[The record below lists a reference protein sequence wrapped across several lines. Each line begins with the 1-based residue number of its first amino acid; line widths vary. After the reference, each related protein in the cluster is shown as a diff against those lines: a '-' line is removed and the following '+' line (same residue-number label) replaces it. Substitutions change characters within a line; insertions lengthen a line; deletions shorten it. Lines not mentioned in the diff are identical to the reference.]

1 MNKVNLL
8 SQHISPCTYAI
19 LLAADSLSD
28 CHSYLFYHLA
38 TIWPLW
44 FLPQTSPT
52 LPFSPQPA
60 SGWWRKVPPAK
71 DVALLGKHISHWNN
85 FINARNFL
93 AVKSHLVTPISVSCL
108 SGNCIANDLKH
119 CVNLWQS
126 WAYLKANTFYESRCW
141 LDDLNYYTR
150 WFKIF
155 LEH

>member
-150 WFKIF
+150 WFKIL